1 MELNSMGGEAEV
13 AEDMAKAIEE
23 EDLDAAKPVTL
34 GHLGEA
40 KPASLAE
47 LDGQARRRQR
57 LH

>member
-47 LDGQARRRQR
+47 LDDQARRRQ
-57 LH
+57 

>member
-1 MELNSMGGEAEV
+1 MELSSMGGESKV
-13 AEDMAKAIEE
+13 AKDMAKAIKE

-47 LDGQARRRQR
+47 LDGQSRQR
-57 LH
+57 R